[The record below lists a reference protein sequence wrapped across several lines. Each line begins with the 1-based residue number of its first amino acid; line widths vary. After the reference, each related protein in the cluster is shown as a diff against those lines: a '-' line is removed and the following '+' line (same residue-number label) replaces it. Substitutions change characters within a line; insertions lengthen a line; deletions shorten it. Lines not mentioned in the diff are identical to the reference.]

1 MATKSQDKDTEITLD
16 VFKLLA
22 LFFGLVALCG
32 VFFGLGYAW
41 GAKSA
46 KPNPLDSAPVAAS
59 GAERPSAG
67 KITDNDPAST
77 PASKSKLA
85 KTPAAT
91 KETSGESPEID
102 SPEAEKVPAISA
114 PTQPVATPGGSYF
127 VQVAAVS
134 KQEDADA
141 LVDALKRKQYPAMI
155 SGTSGDKLFHVQ
167 LGPYGDL
174 KDAESMRI
182 RLVTD
187 GYNPIL
193 KK

>member
-1 MATKSQDKDTEITLD
+1 MATKSQDTEITLD

-46 KPNPLDSAPVAAS
+46 KSTPLDSPTVAAAT
-59 GAERPSAG
+59 GTERPSAARTADG
-67 KITDNDPAST
+67 ESNF
-77 PASKSKLA
+77 PASKSMSA
-85 KTPAAT
+85 KAQAAT
-91 KETSGESPEID
+91 AAEPQTD
-102 SPEAEKVPAISA
+102 SPEPPKVAEASSAAQPAA
-114 PTQPVATPGGSYF
+114 NPAATPGGTYF

-134 KQEDADA
+134 KQEDAEA
-141 LVDALKRKQYPAMI
+141 LVDALKHKQYPAI
-155 SGTSGDKLFHVQ
+155 IGGTSGDKLFHVQ

-174 KDAESMRI
+174 KDAETVRMK
-182 RLVTD
+182 LVTD

>member
-1 MATKSQDKDTEITLD
+1 MATKSQDQDKDTEITLD

-22 LFFGLVALCG
+22 LFFGLAALCG

-46 KPNPLDSAPVAAS
+46 KVTPTDSAPVAAS
-59 GAERPSAG
+59 SAERPSAG
-67 KITDNDPAST
+67 RTADNDSGSKPA
-77 PASKSKLA
+77 PKSKPD
-85 KTPAAT
+85 KTQPAA
-91 KETSGESPEID
+91 KDSSGD
-102 SPEAEKVPAISA
+102 SPEAEKVAETSA
-114 PTQPVATPGGSYF
+114 PALAQPAPAANGTYF

-174 KDAESMRI
+174 KDAETMRI